1 VAILSAGVEPS
12 SADPLRQN
20 PGFAANVLAGNDDG
34 STGAVGLGFTVN
46 FFGSSHNTVFVN
58 NNGNVTFVNGLG
70 QFTPFGLTTNLGTEI
85 IAAFFADVDTRV
97 PPSGLVQYGTDVVDG
112 RSAFGVNYFNV
123 GYFNQRTDR
132 LNTFQLVLID
142 RSDVGPGDFDIEF
155 NYRQVHWET
164 GDASG
169 GVNGLGGQSAR
180 VGFSRGT
187 GVAGTFFELPGSG
200 ANGAFLDGGPN
211 ALVTGMFNSTV
222 PGRYRFAVRNG
233 GVTLPGLTPNNP
245 FLPNA
250 VFPAGPGTGPVFFF
264 GNVPGTRWFDPPF
277 VSSYLFTASP
287 GTEFNAIQFPTGFG
301 DNFTLSAPGCSFGG
315 AVGSMVLVNLPS
327 FCGGAGITSLTVSG
341 IVPPRDAE
349 DPLGFPTFL
358 EFNNPTGSFSMT
370 GLPHATPTALR
381 VASVVGNVVTLQ
393 WSPPTDGATPTD
405 YVLEG
410 GVNPGDVLASIA
422 TGSPY
427 PAFTFRAP
435 TGVFRV
441 RIHGVANGIRTA
453 ASNEVRLFV
462 NAPVAPSAPTNL
474 LGGVSGSGVALSW
487 RNTFE
492 GGAPSSLVLD
502 VSGAASAT
510 IPLSVSEG
518 IAFTGV
524 PPGTY
529 TLRLRAA
536 NTAGTSP
543 PSNPITLT
551 FPGSCAAAP
560 NGPPQLPG
568 NFLAQRI
575 GNTIRVTWNAPASGP
590 APSQY
595 VLNVT
600 GSFTGSFPL
609 GAALAVSGNVGPGSY
624 GLSVLAANPCGPGGA
639 TPVQTI
645 VVP

>member
-1 VAILSAGVEPS
+1 
-12 SADPLRQN
+12 
-20 PGFAANVLAGNDDG
+20 
-34 STGAVGLGFTVN
+34 
-46 FFGSSHNTVFVN
+46 
-58 NNGNVTFVNGLG
+58 
-70 QFTPFGLTTNLGTEI
+70 
-85 IAAFFADVDTRV
+85 
-97 PPSGLVQYGTDVVDG
+97 
-112 RSAFGVNYFNV
+112 
-123 GYFNQRTDR
+123 
-132 LNTFQLVLID
+132 
-142 RSDVGPGDFDIEF
+142 
-155 NYRQVHWET
+155 
-164 GDASG
+164 
-169 GVNGLGGQSAR
+169 
-180 VGFSRGT
+180 
-187 GVAGTFFELPGSG
+187 
-200 ANGAFLDGGPN
+200 
-211 ALVTGMFNSTV
+211 
-222 PGRYRFAVRNG
+222 
-233 GVTLPGLTPNNP
+233 
-245 FLPNA
+245 
-250 VFPAGPGTGPVFFF
+250 
-264 GNVPGTRWFDPPF
+264 
-277 VSSYLFTASP
+277 
-287 GTEFNAIQFPTGFG
+287 
-301 DNFTLSAPGCSFGG
+301 
-315 AVGSMVLVNLPS
+315 
-327 FCGGAGITSLTVSG
+327 
-341 IVPPRDAE
+341 
-349 DPLGFPTFL
+349 
-358 EFNNPTGSFSMT
+358 
-370 GLPHATPTALR
+370 
-381 VASVVGNVVTLQ
+381 
-393 WSPPTDGATPTD
+393 
-405 YVLEG
+405 
-410 GVNPGDVLASIA
+410 
-422 TGSPY
+422 
-427 PAFTFRAP
+427 
-435 TGVFRV
+435 VFRV